1 MADLS
6 ARKHEI
12 IEAFL
17 QAFRVA
23 LNFMSMYS
31 KSHKSFLTSVDDLK
45 HKTDILL
52 QFVSP
57 IDIDFAPEMLSV
69 GGEVFEKKMLYL
81 ELAKWLHMRKI
92 KKIHIEEGVTSA
104 ELAALLESV
113 SFSMKELLKK
123 GGIVHL
129 LNSAGVVHCSA
140 EELDYSMFL
149 REDGEEVK
157 DLWAYMLGKVI
168 IGTDDSRI
176 KEFALNFDRIICKFK
191 IKDFL
196 ENEELVRNIKN
207 LFTFLGKNEPP
218 LYLRCVKA
226 LLKTVLL
233 EKTELT
239 QKQAESLRS
248 FFGDFD
254 SRELAKTFWNELAVD
269 ADFDNNSFQ
278 SFLQIFEQSKHGEIA
293 ESLHMTLQAPS
304 DGQLDSKTVQK
315 VQRLFSVSDNPVMA
329 SMYQRVT
336 AVLEHTVATLQEF
349 TFDTAVLN
357 GNYHYILLYL
367 LEIEKNAN
375 RLGIVSRA
383 LADAWENIMAQEGM
397 PFMRQVL
404 LLIEQCKREG
414 LGTGVLDIEKRF
426 SAFIENAAWQEA
438 FPPELD
444 EFVARLEESSLD
456 AQTYMRRFFEERK
469 VNKHV
474 LRLFLQFFPDQ
485 LPVFNG
491 TLAER
496 SSDMELVGPIIE
508 MLPDTGSS
516 LAGDILK
523 LLYDNANAL
532 LRIEIVH
539 AMQRLPDVDG
549 AFILNVLAT
558 DDIAL
563 RKEALAVAANDA
575 MVLLQALDKLLGLPN
590 PWGRD
595 NAVLLENITIVE
607 DLGAREA
614 TNHLMALSRKPFFW
628 NSAVRQRAKKAI
640 EAWNV

>member
-1 MADLS
+1 MTD
-6 ARKHEI
+6 RYTKKHEV

-31 KSHKSFLTSVDDLK
+31 KSHKSFLASVDDLK
-45 HKTDILL
+45 RKTDILL
-52 QFVSP
+52 QYVSP

-69 GGEVFEKKMLYL
+69 DGEIFEKKMLYL
-81 ELAKWLHMRKI
+81 ELTKWLHTRKI
-92 KKIHIEEGVTSA
+92 KRIHIEEGVTTD
-104 ELAALLESV
+104 ELAVLLEAV

-123 GGIVHL
+123 GGIVQL

-168 IGTDDSRI
+168 IGADDSRI

-207 LFTFLGKNEPP
+207 LFMFLAKNELP

-248 FFGDFD
+248 LFDGFD

-269 ADFDNNSFQ
+269 SEFDNNSFQ

-293 ESLHMTLQAPS
+293 ENLHMTLQAS
-304 DGQLDSKTVQK
+304 AVGQLDSKTVQK
-315 VQRLFSVSDNPVMA
+315 VQQLFSVSDNPMMA

-336 AVLEHTVATLQEF
+336 AVLEHTVTTLQEF
-349 TFDTAVLN
+349 TFDTAELN
-357 GNYHYILLYL
+357 SSYHYILLYL
-367 LEIEKNAN
+367 LEIEKDPN
-375 RLGIVSRA
+375 RMAIVSRA

-404 LLIEQCKREG
+404 LLIEQNKREG
-414 LGTGVLDIEKRF
+414 LGAVVLDIEKRF
-426 SAFIENAAWQEA
+426 SAFIENAAWQET

-444 EFVARLEESSLD
+444 EFVNRLEESSLD

-491 TLAER
+491 MLAEH
-496 SSDMELVGPIIE
+496 SSDMELVGPIIG
-508 MLPDTGSS
+508 MLPETGSS

-532 LRIEIVH
+532 LRIEIVR
-539 AMQRLPDVDG
+539 AMQRLPDIDG
-549 AFILNVLAT
+549 EFILNVLAT
-558 DDIAL
+558 DDVIL
-563 RKEALAVAANDA
+563 RKEALSAAANDT

-595 NAVLLENITIVE
+595 NAVLLENISIVE
-607 DLGAREA
+607 ELGVREA
-614 TNHLMALSRKPFFW
+614 ANHFMILSRKPFFW
-628 NSAVRQRAKKAI
+628 NSAVRRRAKQVI